1 MEPALLRAGRFDSI
15 IEFPLPGKE
24 ERVEILELYMQ
35 SLPFRTE
42 VDIELLAGMSEGW
55 TGAEL
60 EALCKKAVVVVLEEC
75 LASGEKLDYM
85 LLKITTKHFD
95 RAIEKNGASSAIRPR
110 EMKH

>member
-1 MEPALLRAGRFDSI
+1 
-15 IEFPLPGKE
+15 
-24 ERVEILELYMQ
+24 MQ

-60 EALCKKAVVVVLEEC
+60 EALCKKAVVLVLEEV
-75 LASGEKLDYM
+75 LARGRSS
-85 LLKITTKHFD
+85 ITCSQDHDEAF
-95 RAIEKNGASSAIRPR
+95 RPAIEKNGASSAMRHR

>member
-1 MEPALLRAGRFDSI
+1 
-15 IEFPLPGKE
+15 
-24 ERVEILELYMQ
+24 MQ

-60 EALCKKAVVVVLEEC
+60 EALCKKAVVVVLEES
-75 LASGEKLDYM
+75 LARGEKLDYM

-95 RAIEKNGASSAIRPR
+95 QAIERNGTSSAIRPR
-110 EMKH
+110 AMKH

>member
-1 MEPALLRAGRFDSI
+1 
-15 IEFPLPGKE
+15 
-24 ERVEILELYMQ
+24 MQ

-60 EALCKKAVVVVLEEC
+60 EALCKKAVVLVLEES
-75 LASGEKLDYM
+75 LAGGGKLDYM
-85 LLKITTKHFD
+85 LLRLTTKHFD
-95 RAIEKNGASSAIRPR
+95 RAIEKNGASSGIRSR